1 LRAVD
6 ALMTAARDL
15 ARELSGTMQDA
26 KGVPFSPQ
34 RIAALR
40 EEVARFQA
48 ELT

>member
-1 LRAVD
+1 V
-6 ALMTAARDL
+6 
-15 ARELSGTMQDA
+15 QDA

-48 ELT
+48 HLS